1 MKEKSTWKKEGKE
14 KRKIEKQKKSKAAV
28 RKRKVKKDGNKREDK
43 TSGEQRC
50 KERKA
55 MECGGCNL
63 AKHRDGKIVSTIR
76 ASSLP
81 EGVITAAK
89 AGNFGG
95 F

>member
-1 MKEKSTWKKEGKE
+1 MKD
-14 KRKIEKQKKSKAAV
+14 KRKARLLRGKG
-28 RKRKVKKDGNKREDK
+28 RLKKDGNKREDK

>member
-1 MKEKSTWKKEGKE
+1 MKN
-14 KRKIEKQKKSKAAV
+14 KRKARLLRGKG
-28 RKRKVKKDGNKREDK
+28 RLKKDGNKREDK